1 MNLLGGCAKIF
12 DGGMLGWRDIFSA
25 PVIILPLLLIYFF
38 VEKQFFFILPL
49 FEI

>member
-12 DGGMLGWRDIFSA
+12 DGGMLGWGDIFSA
-25 PVIILPLLLIYFF
+25 PVIILPLLLIYFLT
-38 VEKQFFFILPL
+38 FI

>member
-25 PVIILPLLLIYFF
+25 PVIIWPTVLRQFDQMYF
-38 VEKQFFFILPL
+38 KS
-49 FEI
+49 